1 MPPTVLITGAGI
13 AGPVLAFW
21 LQRGGFTVTVVER
34 STVPR
39 TTGQQIDVRGAALSI
54 VGRMGLEGAVR
65 ARTVKEQGIAA
76 VDGAGRHVAEFAA
89 RADGS
94 GFTADVEIL
103 RGELAAVVYEA
114 TRERVEYVWGECVA
128 GVEEVGDGVVVRFAG
143 EGRAERK
150 FDLLV
155 AADGMNSKTRGLVFG
170 DEAVLKDL
178 GQHMAF
184 FTIPFDEEKDT
195 GWATWYNAP
204 GGRLIFIRPD
214 VERKRTGAYFG
225 ICGSDVPKDYLKLS
239 VPEQQAMWEGLFKDA
254 GGEAERVIKGMY
266 AADDFYMQQIA
277 QTKMAQWSKGRVVLL
292 GDSAE
297 ELLQGMLIFPSMISD

>member
-21 LQRGGFTVTVVER
+21 LQRAGFTVTVVER
-34 STVPR
+34 SAVPR

-76 VDGAGRHVAEFAA
+76 VDGAGRRVAEFAA

-128 GVEEVGDGVVVRFAG
+128 GVEEVEDGVV
-143 EGRAERK
+143 
-150 FDLLV
+150 
-155 AADGMNSKTRGLVFG
+155 
-170 DEAVLKDL
+170 
-178 GQHMAF
+178 HMAF

-297 ELLQGMLIFPSMISD
+297 ELLQGMLILPSMISD